1 MKRIYNITL
10 ILFAAFW
17 IIIVFFDYW
26 QKHPLY
32 FHAIEKFKYIGL
44 LIFYGLFIGA
54 TTFFLHSNIKV
65 VQRLKK
71 YVNWLSVLSTIIL
84 LMLISLFAYIK
95 QVNILNLKIN
105 KIKIIDGI
113 GIGNIF
119 HFLGG
124 FFTVFLATF
133 FVVFT
138 ARLLGNL
145 VCQLLELK
153 NDKPIEAIV
162 DISIGIMLITS
173 LIFYLGVFS
182 LLQSY
187 ILFPVFLLIILLNWK
202 KGIEILASL
211 IRPIKMP
218 DNLNWM
224 GGMAI
229 AFMLIITAINFN
241 QILRPIPT
249 GFDALTT
256 YVNLPRLLNDHG
268 SLVSGYQPHN
278 WSLFMS
284 LGFILFN
291 MTEVTLC
298 LSLIGGLLSIAAMYY
313 LGTHWLKINVNYVWL
328 GLAAFY
334 LTPTI
339 VHQSSKELKVDLGLL
354 FIQLSI
360 LIIFIIWYKKQK
372 TSSDTEETT
381 LLKDTNEEKM
391 LKPKKITP
399 TPYSFGF
406 LNKIHQLKPIMLLQN
421 SHYKYMIILGLLTG
435 FALGIKLT
443 SVFVMLAI
451 LSGIW
456 ILQQRTLGYF
466 AIFFLSVFVLLL
478 AKVDNTGGLRIYHLS
493 ASIVQWLCLVVGLVL
508 LGIEFFNNRQLFTK
522 KFFNSLIYGSIV
534 VLSFMPWVA
543 KNYYETNSTDVSVLL
558 NGKHIGPPVSVEML
572 DKNWRKVKK

>member
-10 ILFAAFW
+10 VLFAAFW
-17 IIIVFFDYW
+17 IIIIFFDYW

-44 LIFYGLFIGA
+44 LVFYGLFIGA
-54 TTFFLHSNIKV
+54 VTFFTNSRNQSVNK
-65 VQRLKK
+65 LKK
-71 YVNWLSVLSTIIL
+71 YINWLSILGIIIL
-84 LMLISLFAYIK
+84 LMIVSLFAYIG
-95 QVNILNLKIN
+95 QVNKLNVDIN
-105 KIKIIDGI
+105 KVKIINNI
-113 GIGNIF
+113 GVGNFIY
-119 HFLGG
+119 FLKG

-133 FVVFT
+133 FVVFV

-145 VCQLLELK
+145 VTKLLSLK
-153 NDKPIEAIV
+153 SDKQAEMIIE
-162 DISIGIMLITS
+162 ISIGIMLITT
-173 LIFYLGVFS
+173 LVFYMGAFS
-182 LLQSY
+182 LLQWY
-187 ILFPVFLLIILLNWK
+187 FLMPVFLLITLLNWK
-202 KGIEILASL
+202 KAISL
-211 IRPIKMP
+211 LKNSLLPIAIP
-218 DNLNWM
+218 QNLNWM

-256 YVNLPRLLNDHG
+256 YVNLPRLLSDHG

-313 LGTHWLKINVNYVWL
+313 LGMHWLKINVNYVWL
-328 GLAAFY
+328 ALAAFY

-360 LIIFIIWYKKQK
+360 LILFIIWYKKQQN
-372 TSSDTEETT
+372 TDAFEETQEVDDNH
-381 LLKDTNEEKM
+381 LMTNS
-391 LKPKKITP
+391 PV
-399 TPYSFGF
+399 YAFGF
-406 LNKIHQLKPIMLLQN
+406 LNKIHQLKPFSKLQN
-421 SHYKYMIILGLLTG
+421 SNYKYIIIMGFLTG

-443 SVFVMLAI
+443 SVFIMLAI

-456 ILQQRTLGYF
+456 MLQQRTSGYF
-466 AIFFLSVFVLLL
+466 AVFFLSMFALLL

-493 ASIVQWLCLVVGLVL
+493 ATAVQWICLALGLAL
-508 LGIEFFNNRQLFTK
+508 LGFEFFSNRQMFAK
-522 KFFNSLIYGSIV
+522 KFTNSLIYGLIV
-534 VLSFMPWVA
+534 VFSFMPWVA
-543 KNYYETNSTDVSVLL
+543 KNYYETGSTEVGVLL

-572 DKNWRKVKK
+572 DRNWKKVKKKL